1 MLNYQLGA
9 CTTGEE
15 KVGTLSP
22 QRRSRAVS
30 LRSVME
36 LFNQTIEKL

>member
-1 MLNYQLGA
+1 MLNYQVGA

-22 QRRSRAVS
+22 QRRSRAIS
-30 LRSVME
+30 LCTVIE
-36 LFNQTIEKL
+36 LLNQTIEKL

>member
-1 MLNYQLGA
+1 MLNYQVGA
-9 CTTGEE
+9 CIPGED

-22 QRRSRAVS
+22 QRRSRTVS
-30 LRSVME
+30 LRTVIE